1 MRTQF
6 IKELEKRA
14 ESDEKIFLLC
24 GDLGFSVLENFRN
37 KFPDR
42 FLNVGI
48 AEQNMAGIAAGLSLE
63 GYKVFI
69 YSIGNFPSLRAIEQI
84 RYDICY
90 HELNVTIVSVGA
102 GFAYG
107 PLGCSHHA
115 TEDFAIL
122 RSLPNMIVYNP
133 ADPLEVT
140 WSMDEIFNS
149 KKASYLRLG
158 KAGEPIIHQSNTKP
172 NSIVKIQDGSDVL
185 VLTTGS
191 ITEEVFKQ
199 IKELKIN
206 CALYSVYKISEE
218 IQADLVNLSKR
229 FNKMITVEENQLNG
243 GFGSFI
249 LEQLNNGQVFIQT
262 VHRFGIKNKFIGFAG
277 SQNFLRSEIVKDVMN
292 CLTQTN
298 NS

>member
-6 IKELEKRA
+6 INELVKQA
-14 ESDEKIFLLC
+14 EIDDKIFLLC
-24 GDLGFSVLENFRN
+24 GDLGFSVLEVFRD

-48 AEQNMAGIAAGLSLE
+48 AEQNMAGMAAGLSKL

-90 HELNVTIVSVGA
+90 HELDVTIVSVGA

-115 TEDFAIL
+115 TEDFAIM
-122 RSLPNMIVYNP
+122 RALPNMVVFNP
-133 ADPLEVT
+133 ADPIEVSL
-140 WSMDEIFNS
+140 SMQDIFKS

-158 KAGEPIIHQSNTKP
+158 KAGEPVIHLDAK
-172 NSIVKIQDGSDVL
+172 NSSSLLKVREGEKTLILS
-185 VLTTGS
+185 TGS
-191 ITEEVFKQ
+191 ITDEVNKL
-199 IKELKIN
+199 ISKNSLN
-206 CALYSVYKISEE
+206 CALYSIYKISDEVGPE
-218 IQADLVNLSKR
+218 LKKLSLK
-229 FNKMITVEENQLNG
+229 FQNIITVEENQLSG

-249 LEQLNNGQVFIQT
+249 LEQLNNLGVNIP
-262 VHRFGIKNKFIGFAG
+262 VKRFGIENQFIGFAG
-277 SQNFLRSEIVKDVMN
+277 TQNFLRTKISDEAIKHTHSF
-292 CLTQTN
+292 L
-298 NS
+298 